1 MRNHDNRSDK
11 KGESPSQSPLA
22 KDKNSP
28 REKLMTLGAQSLT
41 DAELLALF
49 LRTGCQ
55 GMNVIQL
62 AQSLITR
69 FGGLDRLLSTQHQQ
83 LLKIKGLGP
92 AKSTQVSAVLEM
104 CRRML
109 SQKVTQTD
117 IINSPEATRQYL
129 QLHFQGVERE
139 EFACLFLDTRHRVI
153 ALETLFQGTLG
164 SATVHPREV
173 VKQALYLNAASLILC
188 HNHPSG
194 DPQPSQADVDVTRRL
209 TEALSLVDIKVLD
222 HMVVGRGEILSMAEH
237 GLM

>member
-1 MRNHDNRSDK
+1 MRSHQNRSDK
-11 KGESPSQSPLA
+11 KAESPPQPPLA
-22 KDKNSP
+22 KDKSGP
-28 REKLMTLGAQSLT
+28 REKMMALGAQSLT

-69 FGGLDRLLSTQHQQ
+69 FGGLDRLLSAQHQQ
-83 LLKIKGLGP
+83 LLKVKGLGP
-92 AKSTQVSAVLEM
+92 AKSTQISAVLEL
-104 CRRML
+104 CRRIL
-109 SQKVTQTD
+109 SRKVTQTD
-117 IINSPEATRQYL
+117 IINSPEATCQYL
-129 QLHFQGVERE
+129 QLHFQGAERE

-153 ALETLFQGTLG
+153 ALETLFQGTLD

-173 VKQALYLNAASLILC
+173 VKQALHLNAASLILC

-194 DPQPSQADVDVTRRL
+194 DPQPSQADINITRRL